1 MKKYFSFL
9 LALCIGLTCLPG
21 CTGND
26 SGKFSD
32 KNKTYNILFIGNSF
46 TDYNNLARDIFVPLC
61 KAAGYNV
68 TVDTVT
74 RGAYILELF
83 GNSDDQY
90 GAKVDECLKNNKYD
104 AVIIQEQS
112 HRPISDNASFKRG
125 VHSLAEKVKENGAEL
140 FLYETWGYKTGHG
153 SLPAFGGTTE
163 NMAKKLSDAY
173 LEAGKEVNAKIIHAG
188 IAMLDVYLNH
198 KEEIEL
204 YQNDLYHPSYDGS
217 ALVAYT
223 MLATM
228 FDVDIREVDYDD
240 IGSRWK
246 NDIIKQAAYDAAIV
260 QKYN

>member
-1 MKKYFSFL
+1 MKKYFSLL
-9 LALCIGLTCLPG
+9 LALCMGLTCLPG
-21 CTGND
+21 CTGD
-26 SGKFSD
+26 SDNKFSD
-32 KNKTYNILFIGNSF
+32 KNKTYKVLFIGNSF

-61 KAAGYNV
+61 EKAGYNV

-83 GNSDDQY
+83 ADSADQY

-104 AVIIQEQS
+104 AVILQEQS
-112 HRPISDNASFKRG
+112 HRPISDNASFRRG
-125 VHSLAEKVKENGAEL
+125 VQRLAEKVKENGAQL
-140 FLYETWGYKTGHG
+140 FLYETWGYKGGHG
-153 SLPAFGGTTE
+153 SLPAFGGNTQE
-163 NMAKKLSDAY
+163 MAKKLSDAY

-198 KEEIEL
+198 KQEIEL
-204 YQNDLYHPSYDGS
+204 YQPDLYHPSYDGS
-217 ALVAYT
+217 VLVGYT

-228 FDVDIREVDYDD
+228 FDVDIRDIEFD

-246 NDIIKQAAYDAAIV
+246 NDILIQAAYDAAIV